1 MAETRPGPSPA
12 DTLALRKVGVPR
24 QPRPSKPRGPWAEP
38 GFAAPAPGTAPG
50 KTPGTPAGG
59 SPRPG
64 AGAAPGRGTSP
75 RISWGTGA
83 GAGAGTGSGTAPRTA
98 PGAPRTAPDTS
109 TTSRTAPGAAPRT
122 APAAAPEAGAATHD
136 PHEVTVQLD
145 AVQLGDGMLRQVAAG
160 VPDASDAPVF
170 VDETGRRVRRFRR
183 IGMAVGLACAAFAV
197 VTVATLLSGD
207 SEAPALPVP
216 EQNGDRPASQVDS
229 PPLDAESAPPSA
241 PGSSGGAPGGS
252 AGTTPT
258 QGAADAV
265 PDAPTAPADPG
276 SAAQDP
282 APTATG
288 AVTGPGFTPSGTGA
302 PAPSQP
308 PADAAPDPTPADD
321 DPSAAPSPVTG
332 GGNPGNGV
340 GTDRRPGR
348 TSVDSPLSAH
358 ASSPEHVL

>member
-1 MAETRPGPSPA
+1 M
-12 DTLALRKVGVPR
+12 
-24 QPRPSKPRGPWAEP
+24 
-38 GFAAPAPGTAPG
+38 
-50 KTPGTPAGG
+50 
-59 SPRPG
+59 
-64 AGAAPGRGTSP
+64 
-75 RISWGTGA
+75 
-83 GAGAGTGSGTAPRTA
+83 GSGTAPRPA

-109 TTSRTAPGAAPRT
+109 TTPRTAPGAAPRT
-122 APAAAPEAGAATHD
+122 TPDTSTTSRTAPGTTPRTAPAAAPAAGAATHD

-183 IGMAVGLACAAFAV
+183 IGMAVGLVCAAFAV

-216 EQNGDRPASQVDS
+216 EQNADRPASQVDS

-241 PGSSGGAPGGS
+241 PDSDGAPGSS

-258 QGAADAV
+258 QGAVDAV
-265 PDAPTAPADPG
+265 PDVPTAPADPG
-276 SAAQDP
+276 SAVQDP

-308 PADAAPDPTPADD
+308 PADPAPDPTPADD
-321 DPSAAPSPVTG
+321 DPSTAPSPITG